1 MWSTALRTLRE
12 NYDSSRPAS
21 FKESTPAQLSAAV
34 VVAILAVYELT
45 LLY

>member
-1 MWSTALRTLRE
+1 MWSTALRTLR
-12 NYDSSRPAS
+12 NDGSRPAS
-21 FKESTPAQLSAAV
+21 FKENSDSSAAV